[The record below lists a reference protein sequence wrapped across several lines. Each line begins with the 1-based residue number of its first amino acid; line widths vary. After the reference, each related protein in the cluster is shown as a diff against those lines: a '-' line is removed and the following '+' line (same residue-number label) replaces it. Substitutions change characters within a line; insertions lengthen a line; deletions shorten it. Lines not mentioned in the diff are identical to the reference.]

1 MSETPVCLSEANKLE
16 DEVIEVEKEEEEEEE
31 CGEEEEECEDDK
43 EIPAIKK
50 KDKSGI
56 VYLSRIPPFMKPNKM
71 RNIMSM
77 YGDVGRIFL
86 APEDDLT
93 RKRRKMT
100 GGSGKKSFTEGWIEF
115 KKKRVAKAVV
125 QNLNGNIL
133 GGKKGS
139 YYHDD
144 IWSMKYLPRFKWNNL
159 TEKLAY
165 DSQVR
170 KKRLHAEISQANRE
184 ANFYIEQVDRNK
196 QNTAIKRKRENKLLK
211 SEDGAAKV
219 QPPMLPVSEVS
230 SQKSEA
236 KSVKQRKL
244 ANSSGKSIPKNVLR
258 NVFTQ

>member
-1 MSETPVCLSEANKLE
+1 MSEAEQAVSEADQVMSEAGQAVSEAGQAMSEADQAVSDAELDLE
-16 DEVIEVEKEEEEEEE
+16 ESAERGVVAK
-31 CGEEEEECEDDK
+31 
-43 EIPAIKK
+43 PR

-56 VYLSRIPPFMKPNKM
+56 VYLSRVPPFMKPNKM
-71 RNIMSM
+71 RNIMSC
-77 YGDVGRIFL
+77 YGEVGRIFL
-86 APEDDLT
+86 QPEDDLT

-125 QNLNGNIL
+125 QNLNSNIL

-170 KKRLHAEISQANRE
+170 KKRLHAEISQANKE

-196 QNTAIKRKRENKLLK
+196 QISAIKRKRENKVLK
-211 SEDGAAKV
+211 SDA
-219 QPPMLPVSEVS
+219 P

-236 KSVKQRKL
+236 PKSEVKSVKQRKL
-244 ANSSGKSIPKNVLR
+244 VNSSEKSKRVLR